1 MLRAVAPREDRGV
14 TRSEIGGHVARPL
27 VEVLGD
33 DDQERRGVEAI
44 DVGHPTEGEFVAL
57 LAERA
62 WREGAVTTK
71 TRRSRAV
78 SRRLP
83 WHVPAR
89 TWRLSRRS
97 PLPPRIPSRETGSV
111 PVSQRNRQ
119 TSAVERWVGVAGVRQ
134 AGRSAGRAAACP
146 NDMVRHR
153 RPNVGGRADSVS
165 ELDERWRC
173 STPARAVILMAC
185 DWVG

>member
-1 MLRAVAPREDRGV
+1 MEPSRPAQELGAAVLRAVAPREDRGV

-57 LAERA
+57 LAEGA

-89 TWRLSRRS
+89 TWIDCRDDRHCLTNS
-97 PLPPRIPSRETGSV
+97 
-111 PVSQRNRQ
+111 
-119 TSAVERWVGVAGVRQ
+119 VAG
-134 AGRSAGRAAACP
+134 
-146 NDMVRHR
+146 
-153 RPNVGGRADSVS
+153 GGISSR
-165 ELDERWRC
+165 
-173 STPARAVILMAC
+173 
-185 DWVG
+185 